1 MSYWTDFWGASW
13 RRTNPYGTPGS
24 RAVYTKGYHRGE
36 DIANNGQVADIPA
49 LRSGEVI
56 DSGRSSVIGFWVCIK
71 PDADPSRRDIYC
83 HMFEPSA
90 KRSGRVNAGDI
101 IGRMAT
107 WGESPGTGWTGPH
120 LHFVVSDL
128 SDGGHNTSR
137 ADFDPRPII
146 TAALANGGNAPAP
159 APAPAAS
166 GGQVFDVPGEGQ
178 YFYWQYDNALAG
190 NYDPSQLLRGG
201 QTLAVVEN
209 PGTGPVKVRCA
220 DGDLV
225 WVGTRRSPA
234 AVRGGT
240 PAPAPAA
247 PAVEWFDV
255 PGEGQYFY
263 WQYDNALAG
272 NYDPS
277 QLLRGGQT
285 LRVVENPGTGPVK
298 VLCADG
304 DQVWVGTR
312 RNPAATRRG

>member
-1 MSYWTDFWGASW
+1 
-13 RRTNPYGTPGS
+13 GS

-36 DIANNGQVADIPA
+36 DIANNAQVADIPA

-166 GGQVFDVPGEGQ
+166 GGQVFMLAAGAGDAFGRARRQLTRAPHMPQTPVAGTCTKQSGQ
-178 YFYWQYDNALAG
+178 STASRSGMIGAG
-190 NYDPSQLLRGG
+190 ALRG
-201 QTLAVVEN
+201 AAE
-209 PGTGPVKVRCA
+209 
-220 DGDLV
+220 
-225 WVGTRRSPA
+225 PA
-234 AVRGGT
+234 AARVRRARSG
-240 PAPAPAA
+240 AA
-247 PAVEWFDV
+247 A
-255 PGEGQYFY
+255 
-263 WQYDNALAG
+263 AAG
-272 NYDPS
+272 
-277 QLLRGGQT
+277 
-285 LRVVENPGTGPVK
+285 
-298 VLCADG
+298 AIF
-304 DQVWVGTR
+304 
-312 RNPAATRRG
+312 AAGL